1 MNDMVSAWNDFRKA
15 CGEDENLR
23 ATFES
28 DPRGMLADR
37 GLPVP
42 EENMELEFVNDD
54 EIFRVVLPNG
64 ADILLSDMQLKEVV
78 GGRGHAPPGRG
89 RAVSYA
95 QYVQLAQAA
104 GQKANSGRVVA

>member
-15 CGEDENLR
+15 CGEDESLR

-28 DPRGMLADR
+28 DPRAMLADR

-42 EENMELEFVNDD
+42 EEDMELEFVNDD

-64 ADILLSDMQLKEVV
+64 ADISLSDMQLKNVV
-78 GGRGHAPPGRG
+78 GGRGHAPQRRG
-89 RAVSYA
+89 PAISYA
-95 QYVQLAQAA
+95 QYIRSRAA
-104 GQKANSGRVVA
+104 GQKANGSRAMA